1 MKKKWLSDRLS
12 WALSYLKPYA
22 LGLSGVVVLAF
33 IQNYAFAMLPM
44 AGTNFLF
51 ELLTP
56 ERVNTIYR
64 YLGFAIGLLIVKAL
78 FGFFTLY
85 STELIANAALKRIRD
100 DFFSH
105 LMELGHPFFTEQ
117 KTGNVVS
124 IAISDVEEI
133 KLYFYRGIISILGN
147 VFLLVIIMTRLFY
160 LNWQLTLISLIAL
173 PTLFFV
179 VRFLGNKIR
188 DISKIYRKNLGS
200 ISTNIHETL
209 TGIEVVK
216 AFATEEREIKGFKK
230 HTKTYKKTYSK
241 LAMYMSFI
249 EPFTEM
255 IVLVIVMGLVGVG
268 SIFIIRGEW
277 EVKMLTEYL
286 ILLGILN
293 APIRSIPRGISNFK
307 TASASMDRIRDLLA
321 IEPQIGEV
329 PNPISR
335 TIDGEINFKNVWF
348 SYDGENDVLKDISF
362 NVQKGEIIALVGPS
376 GAGKTSIANLIPRF
390 YDCKQGEISIDGIN
404 VKDYSLKSLRR
415 QIGIVSQNISLFNT
429 TIRENISYAKS
440 DATDDEVFEAAKK
453 AYAYDFIM
461 ELPKGFDTKVG
472 ERGVKLSGG
481 QKQRIS
487 IARAILMSPEILIL
501 DEATSALD
509 SESERYIQLA
519 LNDLME
525 GRTSAIIAH
534 RLSTVNHANKI
545 LVVDKGEVVDVGTHD
560 ELMDRCELYSK
571 IYDLQYFR

>member
-1 MKKKWLSDRLS
+1 MKKKWLSDRLV

-22 LGLSGVVVLAF
+22 LGLSGVVILTF

-44 AGTNFLF
+44 ASTNFLF
-51 ELLTP
+51 ELLSP
-56 ERVNTIYR
+56 EKIHTIYR
-64 YLGFAIGLLIVKAL
+64 YFAIAIGLLIVKAL
-78 FGFFTLY
+78 FSFFAQY
-85 STELIANAALKRIRD
+85 STELIANAALKKVRD

-105 LMELGHPFFTEQ
+105 LMVLGLPFFTEQ

-133 KLYFYRGIISILGN
+133 KLYFYRGIISFTSNI
-147 VFLLVIIMTRLFY
+147 FLLAIIMARLFV
-160 LNWQLTLISLIAL
+160 LNWLLTLISLIAL

-188 DISKIYRKNLGS
+188 DISKVFRKNLGS

-216 AFATEEREIKGFKK
+216 AFATEEREIEGFKV
-230 HTKTYKKTYSK
+230 HTKRYKRTYSK
-241 LAMYMSFI
+241 LVLYMSFI

-255 IVLVIVMGLVGVG
+255 IVLVIAMGLIGVG
-268 SIFIIRGEW
+268 SIFIVRGDW
-277 EVKMLTEYL
+277 QVKMLTEYL

-307 TASASMDRIRDLLA
+307 TASASMDRIRNLLA
-321 IEPQIGEV
+321 IEPQIVET

-335 TIDGEINFKNVWF
+335 TIEGGINFKNVWF
-348 SYDGENDVLKDISF
+348 SYDDENDVLRDISF

-376 GAGKTSIANLIPRF
+376 GAGKTTIANLIPRF
-390 YDCKQGEISIDGIN
+390 YDCRQGEISIDGID

-429 TIRENISYAKS
+429 TIRENICYAKP
-440 DATDDEVFEAAKK
+440 DAADDEVFEAAKK

-525 GRTSAIIAH
+525 GRTSVIIAH

>member
-1 MKKKWLSDRLS
+1 MRWLNERLR

-22 LGLSGVVVLAF
+22 LALSGVVILAF

-44 AGTNFLF
+44 ASTNFLF

-56 ERVNTIYR
+56 ERINTIYR
-64 YLGFAIGLLIVKAL
+64 YFAIAIGLLIAKAL
-78 FGFFTLY
+78 FGFFTQY
-85 STELIANAALKRIRD
+85 STELIANAALKKIRD
-100 DFFSH
+100 EFFSH
-105 LMELGHPFFTEQ
+105 LMVLGLPFFAEQ

-147 VFLLVIIMTRLFY
+147 SFLLIIIMTRLFI
-160 LNWQLTLISLIAL
+160 LNWLLTLISLVAL

-188 DISKIYRKNLGS
+188 DISKVLRKNLGS

-216 AFATEEREIKGFKK
+216 AFATEERETENFEVR
-230 HTKTYKKTYSK
+230 TKTYKRTYSK
-241 LAMYMSFI
+241 LVMYMSFI

-255 IVLVIVMGLVGVG
+255 IVLIIVMGLVGVG

-307 TASASMDRIRDLLA
+307 TASASIDRIRNLLN
-321 IEPQIGEV
+321 IEPQIVENEHPV
-329 PNPISR
+329 VRDIE
-335 TIDGEINFKNVWF
+335 GEIAFEDVSF
-348 SYDGENDVLKDISF
+348 SYDDENDVLKDISF
-362 NVQKGEIIALVGPS
+362 HVKKGEIIALVGPS
-376 GAGKTSIANLIPRF
+376 GAGKTTIANLIPRF
-390 YDCKQGEISIDGIN
+390 YDCKTGAISIDGIN
-404 VKDYSLKSLRR
+404 VKDYSLTSLRR

-429 TIRENISYAKS
+429 TIRDNICYARPDAS
-440 DATDDEVFEAAKK
+440 DEEIIEAAKQ
-453 AYAYDFIM
+453 AYAYDFIVD
-461 ELPKGFDTKVG
+461 LPKGFETKVG

-487 IARAILMSPEILIL
+487 IARAVLMSPEILVL

-509 SESERYIQLA
+509 SESEHYIQLA
-519 LNDLME
+519 LNELME
-525 GRTSAIIAH
+525 GRTSVIIAH

-545 LVVDKGEVVDVGTHD
+545 LVVDKGEAVDMGTHE
-560 ELMDRCELYSK
+560 ELIDRCALYSK